1 LKQLKRHLNVA
12 TVLSFAALFMAL
24 SGAAYAATAMLPK
37 KSVKTAHLANGSV
50 TTLKLRNGAV
60 TNLKLRNGA
69 VTGVKIAPA
78 TIGSSQL
85 ANGSVR
91 SGQLGGGVVTE
102 GKIKNGAVTA
112 SKIGDGAVT
121 SGKLSSSLLG
131 QLVRNVTYVNVATP
145 EDSEES
151 KTITANCPTGKLA
164 IAGGAR
170 LGGELKSVALTGT
183 SPFVSATGART
194 GWSAF
199 AHETG
204 TGQTENWSLEAFAVC
219 AEL

>member
-24 SGAAYAATAMLPK
+24 SGAAYAATAMLPR

-78 TIGSSQL
+78 TIGSGNL

-102 GKIKNGAVTA
+102 GKIKNGAVTEN
-112 SKIGDGAVT
+112 KIGEGAVA
-121 SGKLSSSLLG
+121 SGKLAPSFLG
-131 QLVRNVTYVNVATP
+131 QLVRNVTYETATSG
-145 EDSEES
+145 ENAEQTKSV
-151 KTITANCPTGKLA
+151 TANCPTGKLA
-164 IAGGAR
+164 IAGGVR
-170 LGGELKSVALTGT
+170 LNGELANTAVTGST
-183 SPFVSATGART
+183 PFVTASQRT
-194 GWSAF
+194 GWSGF

-204 TGQTENWSLEAFAVC
+204 GGPYTDWSIEAFVVC